1 MARVLLLV
9 VALLVT
15 IPGVAPAGEQLD
27 LSTPIVQAT
36 ITQYTVDKLLLF
48 WSSKIVQIDVMST
61 ATGTRKT
68 FVYDASTTPT
78 GQTLMRALNKAD
90 LSVKSLQRRIL
101 ERLALDG
108 HLVGTVSGTP
118 D

>member
-1 MARVLLLV
+1 MARAFLLV

-15 IPGVAPAGEQLD
+15 PAAASAGEQLD
-27 LSTPIVQAT
+27 LTTPIVQPT
-36 ITQYTVDKLLLF
+36 ITQYTVDKVLLS
-48 WSSKIVQIDVMST
+48 WSQNLVHVEVMHA
-61 ATGTRKT
+61 ATGARKT
-68 FVYDASTTPT
+68 FLYSATTTPT

>member
-1 MARVLLLV
+1 MRAIVLMLSAFLLV
-9 VALLVT
+9 PAAAL
-15 IPGVAPAGEQLD
+15 AGEQLD
-27 LSTPIVQAT
+27 LTTPIVQPT
-36 ITQYTVDKLLLF
+36 ITQYTVDQLVLS
-48 WSSKIVQIDVMST
+48 WSQGIVRIDVLNT
-61 ATGTRKT
+61 LTGDRKS
-68 FVYDASTTPT
+68 FLYHRNTTPT